1 LRAEPTEREAEE
13 IRLYGIDC
21 PKRNESLGKGAKGLA
36 LVWSSAGFRF
46 EEGEPVTVDR
56 SGRTAPL
63 FCFVMRNLNSEPV
76 SMNVY
81 IWSDLWRP
89 MLSEWH
95 NMW

>member
-63 FCFVMRNLNSEPV
+63 FCFVMRYLNADRAGMDVHLS
-76 SMNVY
+76 SMAPTSVERAY
-81 IWSDLWRP
+81 HKI
-89 MLSEWH
+89 
-95 NMW
+95 